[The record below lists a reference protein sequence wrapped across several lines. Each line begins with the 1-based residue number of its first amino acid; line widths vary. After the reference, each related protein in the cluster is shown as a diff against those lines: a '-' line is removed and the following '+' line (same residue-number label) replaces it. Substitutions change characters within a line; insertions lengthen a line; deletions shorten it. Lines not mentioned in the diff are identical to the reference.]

1 MVDMERP
8 MLQLSVAGMLRVVAC
23 IALNIWLFRLGV
35 FWGILGLNVTKHVL
49 IAYLCGAVGVDRRQ
63 TRQPAPALVSP
74 APHLPAPEQ
83 VC

>member
-1 MVDMERP
+1 

-63 TRQPAPALVSP
+63 TRPPPAPLVSP
-74 APHLPAPEQ
+74 APHLPSPEQ